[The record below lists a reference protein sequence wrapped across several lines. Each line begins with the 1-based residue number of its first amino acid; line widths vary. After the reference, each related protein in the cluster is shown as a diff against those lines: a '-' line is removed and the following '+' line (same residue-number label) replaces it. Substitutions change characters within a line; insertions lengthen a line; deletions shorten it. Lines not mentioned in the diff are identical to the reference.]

1 MNHRKN
7 GMNYK
12 NQLTITKLLA
22 MTFIP
27 PLVTIILYIFSLQ
40 FRTAVPPLLSFVLIG
55 LLVLG
60 PMELII
66 LLRENKK
73 ENGTFGLDCAL
84 TYNKKMSKP
93 RAALLIVILFC
104 IAGIAVGLV
113 GGLEHKITAPFVNT
127 YVPDYF
133 IISNFVNQLDNYPK
147 HILYITVALFFIA
160 DTLVLP
166 VIEELYF
173 RGYMMSK
180 TARFGNFSPLII
192 TILFSLY
199 HFWLPWK
206 NISRILGVLPYTYAV
221 RKTENLYIG
230 IFVHCLCN
238 FVGSTELLAAVI

>member
-1 MNHRKN
+1 MEN
-7 GMNYK
+7 K
-12 NQLTITKLLA
+12 NQLKVTKLLA

-27 PLVTIILYIFSLQ
+27 PLITIILYIFSLQ
-40 FRTAVPPLLSFVLIG
+40 FRDVVPPTLSFVLIA
-55 LLVLG
+55 LFVLA

-73 ENGTFGLDCAL
+73 ENGRLGLDCAL
-84 TYNKKMSKP
+84 TYNKKINKP
-93 RAALLIVILFC
+93 RAALLIVLLFC
-104 IAGIAVGLV
+104 IAGIAVGFV
-113 GGLEHKITAPFVNT
+113 GGLENEIVMPFVNQ

-133 IISNFVNQLDNYPK
+133 IVNNFVNQLDDYPK
-147 HILYITVALFFIA
+147 YIIYITVALFFIA
-160 DTLVLP
+160 NTIILP

-180 TARFGNFSPLII
+180 TDRLGKFAPLII

-199 HFWLPWK
+199 HFWLPWQ

-238 FVGSTELLAAVI
+238 LVGSVEMLVMVI